1 MSTLS
6 RVVRLSVSRFCL
18 NSCIKFV
25 LTDYLG
31 INANYDD
38 TATLRSITASG
49 IDDICVTYEGNSNGE
64 EPTESGS
71 GPDGTNCKYSNSDI
85 TQA

>member
-1 MSTLS
+1 MAKE
-6 RVVRLSVSRFCL
+6 
-18 NSCIKFV
+18 NI
-25 LTDYLG
+25 G

-38 TATLRSITASG
+38 TATLRGITVSG
-49 IDDICVTYEGNSNGE
+49 VDDICVTYEGNSNGD

-85 TQA
+85 TQQS